1 MLDNQHKSLK
11 TQAELRET
19 TSREQLKK
27 MEEKYRQS
35 ELEREHIA
43 EEYNRALKTF
53 EEGEKKYQ
61 LLIKDKERSAL
72 EDKGR
77 IQKKI
82 DQQSSSCH
90 QL

>member
-1 MLDNQHKSLK
+1 
-11 TQAELRET
+11 
-19 TSREQLKK
+19 

-77 IQKKI
+77 IQKRI

-90 QL
+90 QLEKENNELKALLEEITREKKQLQ